1 MKPVGWLYA
10 LSAIGSLIVLAYML
24 YATEPFHF
32 GWSNKPP
39 EYNEMLYA
47 FLVPLIVSAFSAAV
61 LLKRVGPSAR
71 SRSLVLALSV
81 FACAALLFK
90 GWGLLL
96 LLLAPPTVLLALK
109 AWRVGA

>member
-1 MKPVGWLYA
+1 MRPVGWLYV
-10 LSAIGSLIVLAYML
+10 LSAVGSLIVLAYML

-32 GWSNKPP
+32 GWSNIPP

-47 FLVPLIVSAFSAAV
+47 SLVPLAVSAFCATV
-61 LLKRVGPSAR
+61 LLKRTAPSTR
-71 SRSLVLALSV
+71 SRALILALSV
-81 FACAALLFK
+81 IACVALLLK

-96 LLLAPPTVLLALK
+96 FLLAPPTALLAVR